1 MSAPANQ
8 VEALLE
14 KARGRC
20 VSTRGR
26 VRWNQGVDPGSHLL
40 PASVRFNGVAATAVS
55 NSGSTYVPARVP
67 AGAASGRLRSPRRGT
82 VTTRALRRAVR
93 RSGLNWTRPN
103 SERLD
108 GRARLGILQ
117 GISGDLRD
125 HQADQSGVGGNPR
138 QTLR

>member
-67 AGAASGRLRSPRRGT
+67 AGAASGRLR
-82 VTTRALRRAVR
+82 VTTPGNRY
-93 RSGLNWTRPN
+93 
-103 SERLD
+103 
-108 GRARLGILQ
+108 RARFAVQ
-117 GISGDLRD
+117 C
-125 HQADQSGVGGNPR
+125 GVPA
-138 QTLR
+138 